1 MSWQNSFII
10 DIVLEGKGNLVSGPF
25 GSNISRKFFVEKG
38 IPVIRGNNLP
48 KDNSKF
54 YDDGFVFITEEK
66 AYELRNCIA
75 LSDDILFTSA
85 GTVGDVGI
93 IPTNVK
99 FEKYI
104 ISNKQIRLRVNTK
117 IVIPIFV
124 YFWLKQTHIKK
135 TIENLNTGS
144 SIPLL
149 TLGSVKKIPISFPNL
164 KTQKSIADI
173 ISTYDDLIENN
184 LKRIKLVEQAA
195 QNIYKEWFVNM
206 RFPDHENSPIDQ
218 ETGLPEG
225 WKEKELSNLVSFLGG
240 FAFKS
245 KTYVNN
251 GRFRVITIKNVG
263 DKIFNTSVGNF
274 VDEIP
279 PKLKEHCFISEGDI
293 LLSLTGNVGRSC
305 IAFGENNL
313 LNQRVAK
320 IKAVNNNWSP
330 YIYWMF
336 NDIKLFSLMNNLA
349 TGSAQQNLSPIK
361 LAKQN
366 VIIPDELII
375 DSYCEKVNSFFN
387 QIILLNKS
395 IIKLKSARDILLP
408 RLMNQTIEV

>member
-1 MSWQNSFII
+1 MSWEEVLIGDNCQVLSAKRIFAKDYVASGIPFYRSKEIIYKAFNQFENDEVFIKEERFNEI
-10 DIVLEGKGNLVSGPF
+10 KNKFGAPKRGDVLISSVGNRSGISYWVKEEYDFYFKDGNLIWFRNFNDKMS
-25 GSNISRKFFVEKG
+25 
-38 IPVIRGNNLP
+38 
-48 KDNSKF
+48 SK
-54 YDDGFVFITEEK
+54 Y
-66 AYELRNCIA
+66 L
-75 LSDDILFTSA
+75 
-85 GTVGDVGI
+85 
-93 IPTNVK
+93 
-99 FEKYI
+99 
-104 ISNKQIRLRVNTK
+104 
-117 IVIPIFV
+117 V
-124 YFWLKQTHIKK
+124 YFLNSELGQAKINNMFIGAAQKAL
-135 TIENLNTGS
+135 TIEG
-144 SIPLL
+144 
-149 TLGSVKKIPISFPNL
+149 VKRIKLSLPPS
-164 KTQKSIADI
+164 KTQKRIADI
-173 ISTYDDLIENN
+173 LSAYDDLIENN
-184 LKRIKLVEQAA
+184 LKRIKLLEQAA

-206 RFPDHENSPIDQ
+206 RFPGHENTLIDQ

-251 GRFRVITIKNVG
+251 GKFRVITIRNVG

-279 PKLKEHCFISEGDI
+279 PKLKKHCFISEGDI

-336 NDIKLFSLMNNLA
+336 NDRKLFSLMNNLA

-366 VIIPDELII
+366 IIIPDELII
-375 DSYCEKVNSFFN
+375 DLYSEKVNSFFN

>member
-1 MSWQNSFII
+1 MNWDNVKLKDVSEYRIDKIESQFIDTENYI
-10 DIVLEGKGNLVSGPF
+10 STDNMLPNRQGIELSVYPPTSKKVSHYKNNDVLVSNIRPYFKKIWYANKEG
-25 GSNISRKFFVEKG
+25 GCSNDVIIFKTTSQKIYSKFLYYQLSQNRFFDFMMAGANGTKM
-38 IPVIRGNNLP
+38 PRGNKKSIPNFEFLLP
-48 KDNSKF
+48 PLQ
-54 YDDGFVFITEEK
+54 TQ
-66 AYELRNCIA
+66 
-75 LSDDILFTSA
+75 
-85 GTVGDVGI
+85 
-93 IPTNVK
+93 
-99 FEKYI
+99 KYI
-104 ISNKQIRLRVNTK
+104 SEILS
-117 IVIPIFV
+117 
-124 YFWLKQTHIKK
+124 
-135 TIENLNTGS
+135 
-144 SIPLL
+144 
-149 TLGSVKKIPISFPNL
+149 
-164 KTQKSIADI
+164 A
-173 ISTYDDLIENN
+173 YDDLIENN
-184 LKRIKLVEQAA
+184 LKRIKLLEQAA

-206 RFPDHENSPIDQ
+206 RFPGHENKPIDR

-336 NDIKLFSLMNNLA
+336 NDRKLFSLMNNLA